1 MTAAL
6 ILGAGLAGLTA
17 ALRLHQAGHD
27 VTVLEARDRVGGR
40 ALSLP
45 VARGGI
51 DLGPAWIWP
60 AYQPRVMSLLKELGL
75 STLAQFEDGD
85 FIYETPG
92 QTQRG
97 AFPRRYSDAVR
108 IRGGAQRLADALAV
122 ALPAEAMQFGQAV
135 QAIDLTHRP
144 RVKTESATWDAD
156 VVICAVP
163 GPIVAQLDVT
173 PAWAADVSSALT
185 EWPTW
190 MAAHAKIVATY
201 DAPFWREAGLSGGAV
216 SHLGPL
222 FEIADQSDPDSNVF
236 GLFGFVN
243 VPYDQR
249 QDRDLLV
256 QQSLT
261 QLCRL
266 FGPQAA
272 HPETVEVMDWAAE
285 PFTATLFD
293 QTPPHGHPPYGARAL
308 SPPVEGRLVF
318 AGSEVSQNHG
328 GLIEGAICSGEQ
340 AATKALRVAGQLETQ
355 VALID
360 IKCSLHIKKDT
371 IVP

>member
-1 MTAAL
+1 M
-6 ILGAGLAGLTA
+6 
-17 ALRLHQAGHD
+17 
-27 VTVLEARDRVGGR
+27 TVLEARDRVGGR

-190 MAAHAKIVATY
+190 DGRA
-201 DAPFWREAGLSGGAV
+201 RE
-216 SHLGPL
+216 
-222 FEIADQSDPDSNVF
+222 N
-236 GLFGFVN
+236 
-243 VPYDQR
+243 
-249 QDRDLLV
+249 
-256 QQSLT
+256 
-261 QLCRL
+261 C
-266 FGPQAA
+266 
-272 HPETVEVMDWAAE
+272 
-285 PFTATLFD
+285 
-293 QTPPHGHPPYGARAL
+293 
-308 SPPVEGRLVF
+308 
-318 AGSEVSQNHG
+318 
-328 GLIEGAICSGEQ
+328 C
-340 AATKALRVAGQLETQ
+340 
-355 VALID
+355 D
-360 IKCSLHIKKDT
+360 I
-371 IVP
+371 